1 MSMRWT
7 SSNTAVFN
15 LGYHIIWCPKYRRKV
30 LVEPIDARLKEVLN
44 DTANEHGWRIEKME
58 VLPDHVHIFIKINP
72 TDNIAYVVNRLKGVS
87 SRVLREEF
95 PSLKKRIPTLWTRSY
110 YAESIGHISEET
122 IRRYIED
129 QKKV

>member
-1 MSMRWT
+1 MRWT

-30 LVEPIDARLKEVLN
+30 LVEPIDARLKEGLN

-87 SRVLREEF
+87 RQRG
-95 PSLKKRIPTLWTRSY
+95 Y
-110 YAESIGHISEET
+110 
-122 IRRYIED
+122 
-129 QKKV
+129 

>member
-1 MSMRWT
+1 MRWT

-44 DTANEHGWRIEKME
+44 DTANEHGWRIEKMK